1 MCKFLTLTRRRRT
14 KKDKLITKTRN
25 LESTKSFFS
34 FVFSSFRAFVIK
46 SFATKCK
53 KIAIKILAAILLIIT
68 GFAQPALALLPA
80 TGPTDP
86 AELEAFMDG
95 SIEAQLEAYN
105 IAGATVAVVKDGA
118 LFFAKGYGYA
128 DLKER
133 MRVQAAK
140 TLFRIASISKLFV
153 WTAVMQLVEQGKL
166 DLNIDINTYLTQFK
180 IPNTYD
186 EPVTLT
192 HLMTHTAGFEEYVI
206 GLFAK
211 DSDRLLPLGDILA
224 QELPARVRPPGDV
237 AAYSNHGTAIAAY
250 IVELVSGMAWDDY
263 VEESIL
269 RPLGM
274 AHTTFRQPVPEPLST
289 NVSKGYTYSEGEFH
303 EEPFVYVPLA
313 PVAAASTTATDMA
326 NFMIAHLN
334 LGKFGNSRI
343 LDAETAR
350 HMHESLY
357 RHAPEVNPMAHGFID
372 MSRNGQWVIGH
383 GGNIIY
389 FHSQMALLPE
399 QRVGIFVSYNTPG
412 GKKAARKIY
421 ELFMDRYYP
430 SGDVQV
436 SAPAE
441 NSKDRLQR
449 FTGSYF
455 SSRRVHRRF
464 TKLGALLGTVKVTLT
479 EDGVL
484 KTIGTE
490 ATRWIETKPLTF
502 RKENGFGTL
511 VFREDEKGLITH
523 MFIGDRP
530 YMAFERIRTKDS
542 LILHVVLALSAILLF
557 LTTAV
562 SWPFAALIRR
572 RHDVKL
578 NRRTGIPRLAYL
590 TAWSAS
596 FLFIVVAIILAV
608 GLGDPNA
615 IVFGI
620 PMWIKVILVLSM
632 FSTLLTAGAFIYTV
646 VIWKSG
652 KGSIW
657 GRVYYTA
664 VMLSLSV
671 TIWQLNHWNLLGFRY

>member
-1 MCKFLTLTRRRRT
+1 MIVIDLTLLLLVIVGFT
-14 KKDKLITKTRN
+14 N
-25 LESTKSFFS
+25 ST
-34 FVFSSFRAFVIK
+34 
-46 SFATKCK
+46 
-53 KIAIKILAAILLIIT
+53 
-68 GFAQPALALLPA
+68 LALNSAAGL
-80 TGPTDP
+80 TDS

-133 MRVQAAK
+133 KRVQAAK

-166 DLNIDINTYLTQFK
+166 DLNTDINTYLIRFK

-211 DSDRLLPLGDILA
+211 NTDRLLPLGDILA

-250 IVELVSGMAWDDY
+250 IVEQVSGMAWDDY
-263 VEESIL
+263 VEENIL
-269 RPLGM
+269 RPLKM
-274 AHTTFRQPVPEPLST
+274 VHTTFRQPVPEPLSA
-289 NVSKGYTYSEGEFH
+289 NISKGYTFSEGEFH

-326 NFMIAHLN
+326 NFMITHLN

-357 RHAPEVNPMAHGFID
+357 RHAPEVNPMSHGFID

-383 GGNIIY
+383 GGNILY
-389 FHSQMALLPE
+389 FHSQIALLPE
-399 QRVGIFVSYNTPG
+399 QKVGLFVSYNTQG
-412 GKKAARKIY
+412 GGKAARKIY

-430 SGDVQV
+430 PGKIQASTPG
-436 SAPAE
+436 E
-441 NSKDRLQR
+441 NAKIQLQR
-449 FTGSYF
+449 FIGSYF
-455 SSRRVHRRF
+455 SNRRAHKRF

-479 EDGVL
+479 EDGLL

-490 ATRWIETKPLTF
+490 TTRWIETKPLTF
-502 RKENGFGTL
+502 REENGSGTL
-511 VFREDEKGLITH
+511 VFREDEKGRITH
-523 MFIGDRP
+523 MFMGDRP
-530 YMAFERIRTKDS
+530 YIAFERIRTKDS

-557 LTTAV
+557 FTTII
-562 SWPFAALIRR
+562 SWPFAALIRW
-572 RHDVKL
+572 RHNVKV
-578 NRRTGIPRLAYL
+578 NRRTGIPRLAYF

-596 FLFIVVAIILAV
+596 FLFIVVAIILTL
-608 GLGDPNA
+608 GLGDPNT

-620 PMWIKVILVLSM
+620 PLWIKVILVLSM
-632 FSTLLTAGAFIYTV
+632 FSTLMTTGALIYTV

-652 KGSIW
+652 KGSIG

-664 VMLSLSV
+664 VMLALSV
-671 TIWQLNHWNLLGFRY
+671 TIWQLNHWTLLGFHY